1 MKLSHRIP
9 LLLLA
14 CLMLAGCQGPSSS
27 TVCSCHPVSQEPAV
41 TETITTD
48 LSASE
53 PVTSAPTV
61 TEPITTEPITSA
73 PTVTEPIT
81 TEPEETHYPKLY
93 TKTLYPIE
101 YPITHRIHDPD
112 DFGWKERL
120 MYHYIPTGL
129 AVESLIRHNKVL
141 SLEKIEKII
150 QWEQNRQQ
158 KLTFDEW
165 NNQLPP
171 IFLAIREFGL
181 LERDFVGGDGFVN
194 FSPIVLDQESADA
207 LYTMDFKFIMQ
218 YFCSPFCYLNY
229 DGSNYTIYS
238 IYDLQKLIQNEP
250 YWKRNINSSANYLSF
265 RNYLY
270 SCVGYFHYYRT
281 EVATEETEQ
290 QELDEII
297 AMFVDIINAYNLN

>member
-9 LLLLA
+9 ILLLA

-48 LSASE
+48 LSAPE
-53 PVTSAPTV
+53 PV
-61 TEPITTEPITSA
+61 TSA

-93 TKTLYPIE
+93 PKRLYPIE

-150 QWEQNRQQ
+150 QWEQNRQK

-171 IFLAIREFGL
+171 IFLASIRLISWPMTTINRIGKIQPVRKL
-181 LERDFVGGDGFVN
+181 SSG
-194 FSPIVLDQESADA
+194 ES
-207 LYTMDFKFIMQ
+207 
-218 YFCSPFCYLNY
+218 
-229 DGSNYTIYS
+229 
-238 IYDLQKLIQNEP
+238 
-250 YWKRNINSSANYLSF
+250 
-265 RNYLY
+265 
-270 SCVGYFHYYRT
+270 
-281 EVATEETEQ
+281 
-290 QELDEII
+290 
-297 AMFVDIINAYNLN
+297 